1 MTCHLGPQ
9 GELWHRV
16 GGYAAW
22 RCAPHSGDV
31 FDTLWISVAA
41 PIEPHR
47 HRVLPTGE
55 PSLAIRRQRD
65 AKGAVESVEIVV
77 CATYD
82 RAFWYAPRPGEELIA
97 FRLKPEFCARIL
109 GIEARE
115 YFNMTPAAP
124 PKILRDRL
132 SRARRVA
139 ERDETAKHVASVLA
153 SDLIAVANDHDCRAE
168 GVAAIAARRIREAN
182 GRLSIGSMAQD
193 LNVSDRH
200 LRRAFRD
207 AVGCGPKAYARRAR
221 LSAAAIA
228 ADALDNP
235 DWAAIAAEAGYH
247 DQQHMI
253 GEFTELV
260 GLSPARA
267 HAERKA
273 QSVFSNTSAIVS
285 P

>member
-1 MTCHLGPQ
+1 
-9 GELWHRV
+9 
-16 GGYAAW
+16 
-22 RCAPHSGDV
+22 
-31 FDTLWISVAA
+31 
-41 PIEPHR
+41 
-47 HRVLPTGE
+47 
-55 PSLAIRRQRD
+55 
-65 AKGAVESVEIVV
+65 
-77 CATYD
+77 
-82 RAFWYAPRPGEELIA
+82 
-97 FRLKPEFCARIL
+97 
-109 GIEARE
+109 
-115 YFNMTPAAP
+115 
-124 PKILRDRL
+124 
-132 SRARRVA
+132 
-139 ERDETAKHVASVLA
+139 
-153 SDLIAVANDHDCRAE
+153 
-168 GVAAIAARRIREAN
+168 
-182 GRLSIGSMAQD
+182 MAQD

-207 AVGCGPKAYARRAR
+207 AVGCGPKTYARRAR